1 MLRIVLAPVKLCD
14 DSVTVFFLIF
24 FYREED
30 CLKVIYP
37 ICCGIDVHK
46 TFLVGTIIST
56 TDGVQPHYQKKR
68 FSTYN
73 SDLHR
78 FADWLHSN
86 NCLDVCMESTGKYW
100 VPVFNILEQRGIRVT
115 IANPKWVK
123 AVKGNKDDTKDSKW
137 IGDLFR
143 LGLVPGSFIP
153 TKDIR
158 ILREFT
164 RYRYKLTSMK
174 SSEKNRFQNAFT
186 VCNVALDSVVSDMFG
201 KSATAI
207 TDYLISEDTFNP
219 EYCVSL
225 LQRSLKKKSDSVLES
240 IEGYSIT
247 QEQKFRMRI
256 VRSHLNY
263 IENLI
268 SKIDSEI
275 DVMVAKHESLI
286 SLLCTIPGV
295 DRNSAI
301 TIISEIGNDMSQF
314 GSSKRLCCWAGLT
327 PGNNESAG
335 KKKSVRITRAGVY
348 LKPALVQVAHAA
360 VKATDNSYYRLKY
373 EQISKRRGKKR
384 AIIAIARMILTA
396 IFQMMTTGEVWN
408 PTDLFKVDM
417 PEILKEKQL
426 SKAVKQ
432 ATKFLEKQGLTVT

>member
-1 MLRIVLAPVKLCD
+1 M
-14 DSVTVFFLIF
+14 
-24 FYREED
+24 
-30 CLKVIYP
+30 KVVYP
-37 ICCGIDVHK
+37 ICCGVDVHK
-46 TFLVGTIIST
+46 SFLIGTIIT
-56 TDGVQPHYQKKR
+56 TTGGVEPHYQKKR

-73 SDLHR
+73 NDLHR
-78 FADWLHSN
+78 FCNWLLSN
-86 NCLDVCMESTGKYW
+86 NCKNVCMESTGKYW
-100 VPVFNILEQRGIRVT
+100 VPVFNILEERGIATT

-153 TKDIR
+153 SKEIR

-164 RYRYKLTSMK
+164 RYRYKLVSMK

-201 KSATAI
+201 KSAAAI
-207 TDYLISEDTFNP
+207 TNYLISEDSFDP
-219 EYCVSL
+219 EYCKSL
-225 LQRSLKKKSDSVLES
+225 LQRSLKNKADSVIES

-247 QEQKFRMRI
+247 NEQKLRMKI
-256 VRSHLNY
+256 IRSHLDY
-263 IENLI
+263 IQSAI
-268 SKIDSEI
+268 ADVDSAIDA
-275 DVMVAKHESLI
+275 MVAKHENLI
-286 SLLCTIPGV
+286 ALLQTVPGI

-301 TIISEIGNDMSQF
+301 TIISEIGTDMEQF

-396 IFQMMTTGEVWN
+396 VFQMLSTGEAWN
-408 PTDLFKVDM
+408 PSDLFKVDM
-417 PEILKEKQL
+417 PQPLKEKQL
-426 SKAVKQ
+426 EKAVKQ
-432 ATKFLEKQGLTVT
+432 AMKFLEKQGIFVPA